1 MAQEKEAKEEE
12 GCWVYAAG
20 QAFFGKTP
28 KEATEKAKKY
38 VDGL

>member
-1 MAQEKEAKEEE
+1 MEKIKEEEE

-28 KEATEKAKKY
+28 QEAAEKAKKY